1 LRLLLSLLSMRLEL
15 LTISRMHRK
24 TPRRDNGRTR
34 GLAALAL
41 LLCVAA
47 ATVPAAAGPRDR
59 LDRIE
64 RRQSDIAGRIDEL
77 VDRKGELL
85 DKIGVVDGERERVE
99 AEVRKLDAEI
109 AALNAEIDEVE
120 RRLTRAQQHLA
131 VLSEELR
138 DVLSQLVA
146 RTDVFTERAVAVYKA
161 GPAAYVDTLLSA
173 QNVGDLVERYAYYQA
188 ALDTDSELLEEI
200 EVLRDETEQKRA
212 EVEERQEEI
221 ALAKAQLEENRE
233 AIASVRRAR
242 GDVLAQL
249 ENVLDAKET
258 LLSQVES
265 KKSRYES
272 IQEQLEAESSE
283 ITQLLAS
290 NSSSSAPA
298 PATSGGQLAWPAAGP
313 VTSPYG
319 YRTHP
324 IFGDRRLHTGIDI
337 GAPYGATIV
346 SAERGTV
353 AYAGAMSG
361 YGNVVVVD
369 HGGGLA
375 TTYNHMSAFSVGSGQ
390 RVGRGTPV
398 GAVGCS
404 GYCTG
409 PHLHF
414 EVRVNGSPVDPMP
427 YLQ

>member
-1 LRLLLSLLSMRLEL
+1 M
-15 LTISRMHRK
+15 
-24 TPRRDNGRTR
+24 
-34 GLAALAL
+34 
-41 LLCVAA
+41 LCVAA

-64 RRQSDIAGRIDEL
+64 RRQRDIAGRIDEL

-99 AEVRKLDAEI
+99 GEVRKLDAEI

-173 QNVGDLVERYAYYQA
+173 ENVGDLVERYAYYQA

-200 EVLRDETEQKRA
+200 EVLRNQTEEKRA
-212 EVEERQEEI
+212 EVEERKEEI
-221 ALAKAQLEENRE
+221 ALAKAQLEENRAAVAE
-233 AIASVRRAR
+233 VRSAR

-290 NSSSSAPA
+290 KSSSSSSAPP
-298 PATSGGQLAWPAAGP
+298 PASSGGQFAWPAAGP

-390 RVGRGTPV
+390 RVARGTPV